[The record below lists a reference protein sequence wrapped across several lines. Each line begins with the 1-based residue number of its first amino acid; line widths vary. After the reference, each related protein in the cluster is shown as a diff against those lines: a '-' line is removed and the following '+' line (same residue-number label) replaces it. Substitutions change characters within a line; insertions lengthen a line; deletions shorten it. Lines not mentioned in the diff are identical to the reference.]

1 MVLKANLFIFLLS
14 LTTKKQ
20 SNQDR
25 QFEQPFVSLLP
36 GGSKFTRQTG
46 TTFATFRGVIAMW
59 SYLFKRLLHMIPIL
73 LGVSLLTFL
82 LMALSPGNYFTALQ
96 QNPQISPETIENL
109 RKQFHLDQ
117 PWYVQYVFW
126 LKNVFSGNFGYSM
139 AYKIPAT
146 SLIVSRLWNTFL
158 LSFTALVIAWLIAI
172 PLGVFAAVKRDSWI
186 DRGSSLVAFVGL
198 SISEIL
204 LALLALWFAA
214 ATGWFPV
221 GGAESAVH
229 DFMSP
234 AEKFWDS
241 VHHLILPAFVL
252 AAADMAG
259 IMRQMR
265 SNLLD
270 TLRAEYVTAAR
281 ARGLGEGWVVYKHA
295 LRNAINPLLTIFGY
309 SLAALLSG
317 AFIVEN
323 IMAWPG
329 LGRLTMEAFFAKD
342 SYLVV
347 DCVVMATGLL
357 VLGNFIADLLLV
369 WSDPRIRLK

>member
-1 MVLKANLFIFLLS
+1 
-14 LTTKKQ
+14 
-20 SNQDR
+20 
-25 QFEQPFVSLLP
+25 
-36 GGSKFTRQTG
+36 
-46 TTFATFRGVIAMW
+46 MW
-59 SYLFKRLLHMIPIL
+59 SFVLKRLLHMIPLL

-82 LMALSPGNYFTALQ
+82 LMSLAPGDYFTALS
-96 QNPQISPETIENL
+96 QNPQISPETIAHL
-109 RKQFHLDQ
+109 KAQFHLDR
-117 PWYVQYVFW
+117 PWYVQYLFW
-126 LKNVFSGNFGYSM
+126 FKSVLHGDFGYSM

-146 SLIVSRLWNTFL
+146 SLIVQRLWNTFL
-158 LSFTALVIAWLIAI
+158 LSFIALIIAWGIAI
-172 PLGVFAAVKRDSWI
+172 PLGVWAAVRKDSWV
-186 DRGSSLVAFVGL
+186 DRGCSLVAFVGL
-198 SISEIL
+198 SVPDVL
-204 LALLALWFAA
+204 LSLLALWFAA
-214 ATGWFPV
+214 STGWFPV
-221 GGAESAVH
+221 GGAQSPLH
-229 DFMSP
+229 DLMSP
-234 AEKFWDS
+234 LQQFWDYT
-241 VHHLILPAFVL
+241 HHLILPAIVL

-281 ARGLGEGWVVYKHA
+281 SRGLGEGWVIYKHA

-347 DCVVMATGLL
+347 DCVVMATALL
-357 VLGNFIADLLLV
+357 VIGNFIADLLLA

>member
-1 MVLKANLFIFLLS
+1 
-14 LTTKKQ
+14 
-20 SNQDR
+20 
-25 QFEQPFVSLLP
+25 
-36 GGSKFTRQTG
+36 
-46 TTFATFRGVIAMW
+46 
-59 SYLFKRLLHMIPIL
+59 MIPLL

-82 LMALSPGNYFTALQ
+82 LMSLAPGNYFTALQ
-96 QNPQISPETIENL
+96 QNPQISHETIVRLEA
-109 RKQFHLDQ
+109 QFHLDK
-117 PWYVQYVFW
+117 PWYVQYCFW
-126 LKNVFSGNFGYSM
+126 LKNVFAGNFGYSM

-146 SLIVSRLWNTFL
+146 SLIFSRLWNTFA
-158 LSFTALVIAWLIAI
+158 LSLVAMLIAWAVAI
-172 PLGVFAAVKRDSWI
+172 PFGVFAAVRRDSWI
-186 DRGSSLVAFVGL
+186 DRGSSLIAFVGL
-198 SISEIL
+198 SISEIV

-214 ATGWFPV
+214 ATGWFPI
-221 GGAESAVH
+221 GGAQSPVH
-229 DFMSP
+229 DLMSP
-234 AEKFWDS
+234 GQQLWDYIY
-241 VHHLILPAFVL
+241 HLILPAVVL
-252 AAADMAG
+252 AASDIAG

-295 LRNAINPLLTIFGY
+295 LRNAINPLLTMFGY

-347 DCVVMATGLL
+347 DCVVMATALL
-357 VLGNFIADLLLV
+357 VIGNFIADLLLA
-369 WSDPRIRLK
+369 WSDPRIRLE